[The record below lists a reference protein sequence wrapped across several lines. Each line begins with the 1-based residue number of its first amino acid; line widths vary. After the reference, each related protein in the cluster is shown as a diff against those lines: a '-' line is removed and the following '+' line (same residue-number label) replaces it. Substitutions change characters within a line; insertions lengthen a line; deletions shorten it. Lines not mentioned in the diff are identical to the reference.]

1 MATSECAYLSIIVLI
16 IPGISSSVLQMTEAV
31 QYVNITSLVSPPR
44 KPFQLPSQLSA
55 TKHTISSWVAFGCSP
70 SFRPMTYYESDRNVI
85 KKPFSEGHSTRVLY
99 ISFQINNI
107 RDNILLRIGRER
119 KLKLFL
125 KSSTSLTNY
134 PSKVEM
140 LLLLKFSDQESE
152 LKISL
157 CILWSVTRSG

>member
-1 MATSECAYLSIIVLI
+1 MSTSHLLCPHQGNL
-16 IPGISSSVLQMTEAV
+16 SSSPLS
-31 QYVNITSLVSPPR
+31 SLLRS
-44 KPFQLPSQLSA
+44 SQFL
-55 TKHTISSWVAFGCSP
+55 HNRVAFGCSP
-70 SFRPMTYYESDRNVI
+70 SFHPMTYYESDRNVI

-99 ISFQINNI
+99 ISLQINNI